1 MTKLQTISDKN
12 TKSFKIKKL
21 LVKKLNKEQFK
32 KDNLIIVIGGDG
44 FMLQTLKKNK
54 NSKKLFYGINS
65 GNYGFLMNKF
75 SSKNII
81 KNLSKA
87 NMVSIYPLEMI
98 VKNKSNQ
105 ARKSLAINEVS
116 ILRQSRQAA
125 SLSIKQGSRQII
137 KKLVSDGVLVSTPAG
152 STAYNLSVHGPI
164 LSLHSKKLSIS
175 PISAFRP
182 RRWKGKIVND
192 KSKIIITNLDP
203 SKRPISAVADNLEVR
218 NAKSIT
224 VKTNNKIKEF
234 IFQISNTEKIYL
246 SKNSEDLKFNE
257 KILSVKLDK
266 KIIYKENII
275 LQSLYKAATDQNIPP
290 NTIIE
295 FARIYGFQV
304 DFQRDIR
311 KEDKFQIM
319 YEVFID
325 ENKKIIETGEILFAN
340 LKLSGQDN
348 SLYYFDKENLEGHYD
363 KNGKSVQKALMKSP
377 INGARLSSSF
387 GMRKHPIDGYNKMHR
402 GTDFAAPKGTPIMAS
417 GNGIVK
423 KAGWCGGG
431 GNCVKIRH
439 NSTYETV
446 YAHMSKFARGIK
458 NGVRV
463 KQGQTIG
470 YVGSTGK
477 STGPH
482 LHYEV
487 IVNGKKVNSQKLK
500 LPSGKV
506 LKGKNREY
514 FETAKIKLDVLKS
527 EKIIGLN

>member
-1 MTKLQTISDKN
+1 MLKKLIVT
-12 TKSFKIKKL
+12 IKK
-21 LVKKLNKEQFK
+21 NFEIFS
-32 KDNLIIVIGGDG
+32 LI
-44 FMLQTLKKNK
+44 L
-54 NSKKLFYGINS
+54 
-65 GNYGFLMNKF
+65 
-75 SSKNII
+75 
-81 KNLSKA
+81 
-87 NMVSIYPLEMI
+87 
-98 VKNKSNQ
+98 
-105 ARKSLAINEVS
+105 
-116 ILRQSRQAA
+116 
-125 SLSIKQGSRQII
+125 
-137 KKLVSDGVLVSTPAG
+137 
-152 STAYNLSVHGPI
+152 
-164 LSLHSKKLSIS
+164 
-175 PISAFRP
+175 
-182 RRWKGKIVND
+182 
-192 KSKIIITNLDP
+192 IIITTAVSTSYFNYNKKINNQNYNNFINNIYLKKTLNHIINNLEPKYKKINHKIKSGETFDKILNSYSIDKKEIIAIKNNLKKKVNLNNLNTKQSIQFNLDQT
-203 SKRPISAVADNLEVR
+203 D
-218 NAKSIT
+218 
-224 VKTNNKIKEF
+224 NKIKEF
-234 IFQISNTEKIYL
+234 TFQISNTKKIYL
-246 SKNSEDLKFNE
+246 VRNIKNDKFDQE
-257 KILSVKLDK
+257 TISIKLNK

-325 ENKKIIETGEILFAN
+325 KDKKVIETGEILFAN

-363 KNGKSVQKALMKSP
+363 KNGKSVQKALMKTP

-387 GMRKHPIDGYNKMHR
+387 GMRKHPIDGFNKMHR

-431 GNCVKIRH
+431 GNCVKIKH

-487 IVNGKKVNSQKLK
+487 IVNGKKINSQKLK

-506 LKGKNREY
+506 LKGKSREL
-514 FETAKIKLDVLKS
+514 FETVKIKLDVLKS

>member
-1 MTKLQTISDKN
+1 MLKTFTH
-12 TKSFKIKKL
+12 KIKKNVGISSIVL
-21 LVKKLNKEQFK
+21 L
-32 KDNLIIVIGGDG
+32 
-44 FMLQTLKKNK
+44 
-54 NSKKLFYGINS
+54 
-65 GNYGFLMNKF
+65 
-75 SSKNII
+75 
-81 KNLSKA
+81 
-87 NMVSIYPLEMI
+87 
-98 VKNKSNQ
+98 
-105 ARKSLAINEVS
+105 
-116 ILRQSRQAA
+116 
-125 SLSIKQGSRQII
+125 
-137 KKLVSDGVLVSTPAG
+137 
-152 STAYNLSVHGPI
+152 
-164 LSLHSKKLSIS
+164 
-175 PISAFRP
+175 
-182 RRWKGKIVND
+182 
-192 KSKIIITNLDP
+192 IIITALSTTVFNHKKDIKNQNFENFVDNIYL
-203 SKRPISAVADNLEVR
+203 KKTLNYLINNLEPKYKKISHKV
-218 NAKSIT
+218 NSGETFDKILDNYSIDKKEIILIKKNLIKKFNINKLNT
-224 VKTNNKIKEF
+224 KQSIEFKIDQTNNKIKEF
-234 IFQISNTEKIYL
+234 VFQISNTEKIYL
-246 SKNSEDLKFNE
+246 KRNIDDDNFDQEVLN
-257 KILSVKLDK
+257 VKLDK
-266 KIIYKENII
+266 KILYKENII
-275 LQSLYKAATDQNIPP
+275 LQSLYKSATDQSIPA

-311 KEDKFQIM
+311 KQDKFQIM
-319 YEVFID
+319 YEVFLD
-325 ENKKIIETGEILFAN
+325 QNKKIIETGEILFAN

-348 SLYYFDKENLEGHYD
+348 SLYYFDNEGSEGHYD
-363 KNGKSVQKALMKSP
+363 KNGKSVQKALMKTP

-387 GMRKHPIDGYNKMHR
+387 GMRKHPIDGFNKMHR

-500 LPSGKV
+500 LTSGKI
-506 LKGKNREY
+506 LKGKERKI
-514 FETAKIKLDVLKS
+514 FETTKIKLDVLKS